1 MQPQH
6 LHLQAAIL
14 ALRQRVASPWTS
26 SRHPG
31 LITPPR
37 LINRIAICALT
48 VAVSACNTSQPA
60 HLPASGV
67 NGPNGGSE
75 ETIHYDEAGHPH
87 FL

>member
-1 MQPQH
+1 MQPRH
-6 LHLQAAIL
+6 SHLQITSL
-14 ALRQRVASPWTS
+14 TLRQRVASPWTGS
-26 SRHPG
+26 MHRDP
-31 LITPPR
+31 ITLPR
-37 LINRIAICALT
+37 SGKRLAICAL
-48 VAVSACNTSQPA
+48 ALALSACNTSQPA